1 VSKASLLAS
10 PGSRVDPP
18 SWLTERGYLV
28 GTLLINA
35 ALALQVAHVLRWP
48 VYQSSARFHH
58 LLAWAIALNL
68 ATAATL
74 LALQPDDNPNRSQ
87 HNLWM
92 WDWAVC
98 LLVLAMIRALRIQD
112 PLHMQR
118 VFGVVWASFVFAR
131 LATLIKWVTLFGGQ
145 RWRLRRAIFC
155 ASFLVYLSITPW
167 VAATTITNGDE
178 PHYLLL
184 THSLVHDHDFDLR
197 NNYDHQDW
205 TPFYWTYLRDRH
217 IITNQRGQQM
227 PFHDVGLSILLV
239 PGYALGNRIGAMVE
253 INLAAAFLAAG
264 IFEMAIEL
272 GATTAGAM
280 ACWAL
285 LAFASPLVTFAA
297 QIYPEIPG
305 AALSIA
311 AILWSAKYL
320 NVGVRSAMPVV
331 GCLLAV
337 MPWLSIRFWV
347 VIGPI
352 ALVMAIS
359 LWLRLRC
366 SNAFAREFGW
376 LVLPTAVSVLVFCC
390 FDLWGY
396 GKFEPN
402 AGYFLFLPTIGRPMF
417 EHQIHVGL
425 LGLFFDRS
433 FGIWPT
439 APIYVVAIAGMWP
452 AFRSRRTLSSLLLA
466 PAIATILFTAP
477 NHWWYGGVTPPPSR
491 YIVVAMALLVPF
503 AGVILAGGR
512 SKVVVALLA
521 IWSFV
526 VAFEFTAFVE
536 PRHSFWDAAKGGIV
550 RLVHERMGV
559 DLGKTF
565 PALVQPERADYML
578 SLAWAAVVL
587 ALVVIMVWQYQVAN
601 RRPGRKLIRRPE
613 SSVGATL

>member
-1 VSKASLLAS
+1 
-10 PGSRVDPP
+10 
-18 SWLTERGYLV
+18 
-28 GTLLINA
+28 
-35 ALALQVAHVLRWP
+35 
-48 VYQSSARFHH
+48 
-58 LLAWAIALNL
+58 
-68 ATAATL
+68 
-74 LALQPDDNPNRSQ
+74 
-87 HNLWM
+87 
-92 WDWAVC
+92 
-98 LLVLAMIRALRIQD
+98 
-112 PLHMQR
+112 
-118 VFGVVWASFVFAR
+118 
-131 LATLIKWVTLFGGQ
+131 
-145 RWRLRRAIFC
+145 
-155 ASFLVYLSITPW
+155 
-167 VAATTITNGDE
+167 
-178 PHYLLL
+178 
-184 THSLVHDHDFDLR
+184 
-197 NNYDHQDW
+197 
-205 TPFYWTYLRDRH
+205 
-217 IITNQRGQQM
+217 
-227 PFHDVGLSILLV
+227 
-239 PGYALGNRIGAMVE
+239 
-253 INLAAAFLAAG
+253 
-264 IFEMAIEL
+264 
-272 GATTAGAM
+272 
-280 ACWAL
+280 
-285 LAFASPLVTFAA
+285 
-297 QIYPEIPG
+297 
-305 AALSIA
+305 
-311 AILWSAKYL
+311 
-320 NVGVRSAMPVV
+320 
-331 GCLLAV
+331 
-337 MPWLSIRFWV
+337 
-347 VIGPI
+347 
-352 ALVMAIS
+352 
-359 LWLRLRC
+359 
-366 SNAFAREFGW
+366 
-376 LVLPTAVSVLVFCC
+376 VSVLVFCC
-390 FDLWGY
+390 FDFWGY